1 MTFPPNGSMD
11 VWVAVDGGY
20 LVGMTYK
27 GAHPSTAQGTSI
39 EVQITRVNDPAITI
53 EPPATS

>member
-1 MTFPPNGSMD
+1 MD